1 MAASVRRCI
10 YFAGSIELA
19 WHNNLFRAFALPPVL
34 AAAEVSLSDCSY
46 CPGSNTTADREQPKR
61 DLVPYG
67 AFTGFRADFE
77 APKVG
82 EGFAEVRTVNF
93 VFEGDEEARRR
104 WGMWLQIDGK

>member
-1 MAASVRRCI
+1 M
-10 YFAGSIELA
+10 
-19 WHNNLFRAFALPPVL
+19 
-34 AAAEVSLSDCSY
+34 
-46 CPGSNTTADREQPKR
+46 
-61 DLVPYG
+61 PYG

-77 APKVG
+77 EPQVE